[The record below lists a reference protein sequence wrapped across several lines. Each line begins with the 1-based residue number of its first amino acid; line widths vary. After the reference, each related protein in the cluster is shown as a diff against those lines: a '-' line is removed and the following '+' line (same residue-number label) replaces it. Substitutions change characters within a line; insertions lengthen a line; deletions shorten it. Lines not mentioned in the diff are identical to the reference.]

1 MPIFSANRVSG
12 IGSTVVA
19 AEGYTENDFGRILS
33 ECAINDM
40 RLFNAAIARD
50 FKEAQ
55 AMQEGTMMQ
64 SEIQALQEFSIKEA
78 WKGLKEKIKKLW
90 AKIKGIFKS
99 VYAKLSLWL
108 VRNNKAYIAM
118 HRKELLTK
126 NCSACKCP
134 KFRNPKRDYLAA
146 IAVVDNI
153 KIADLKK
160 AAEFLKGEALDE
172 IVKLIGSSAKE
183 ANISDREYSDTLK
196 EIDSMEEVSADK
208 VYESLMEELF
218 EKPNE
223 NLTFG
228 ETIYNGSA
236 RALMDNLSA
245 SSNSLKTL
253 KKMNAGI
260 DKIFKNILKKLNDAE
275 KKAESG
281 SSEQKGYSLASK
293 FISKFQTVS
302 NALIS
307 GCIKVV
313 RKGINN
319 DRGLIATLVAYNP
332 KAPVND
338 AAMLEFAYMAGHD
351 AFFLETEDMTDDDVE
366 AAAEEEGVTIT
377 IDIDGN
383 EDVDVDVNDNTD
395 E

>member
-64 SEIQALQEFSIKEA
+64 SEIQALQEFSVKEA
-78 WKGLKEKIKKLW
+78 WKGLKEKVKKLW
-90 AKIKGIFKS
+90 SKIKGVFKS

-118 HRKELLTK
+118 HRKDLLSK
-126 NCSACKCP
+126 DCSKCKCP
-134 KFRNPKRDYLAA
+134 KFLNPTHDYLPT
-146 IAVVDNI
+146 IASFSDVA
-153 KIADLKK
+153 KETKEWLSGK
-160 AAEFLKGEALDE
+160 ALDDV
-172 IVKLIGSSAKE
+172 VKELGNPDSYAFKNATQYLDNSG
-183 ANISDREYSDTLK
+183 DT
-196 EIDSMEEVSADK
+196 ITADK
-208 VYESLMEELF
+208 IYEELMKQCF
-218 EKPNE
+218 DSPKDS
-223 NLTFG
+223 LTFADTYYG
-228 ETIYNGSA
+228 KSGGGV
-236 RALMDNLSA
+236 RGLMNNLS
-245 SSNSLKTL
+245 SGSEYLKT
-253 KKMNAGI
+253 M
-260 DKIFKNILKKLNDAE
+260 KKLNNSTD
-275 KKAESG
+275 KFFKGILSKLDKAEGKAEDG
-281 SSEQKGYSLASK
+281 SAAQKGYSAASK
-293 FISKFQTVS
+293 IVSKFQTSINAAVS
-302 NALIS
+302 ASIRV
-307 GCIKVV
+307 IK
-313 RKGINN
+313 KGINN
-319 DRGLIATLVAYNP
+319 DRGLMATLVSYNP